1 MLHHIEI
8 NVSNLANSR
17 LFYDKLFAELGYEL
31 YQEWEEGFCY
41 RYRATYLVFVQTEED
56 YSEPSYHRKQTGLNH
71 LAFCL
76 PSKAQVDAL
85 RERLRSDG
93 VTLLYDDRYPHAGG
107 PDHYAVF
114 FEDPDRVKLEVVWEE
129 NEYATFS

>member
-17 LFYDKLFAELGYEL
+17 HFYDKLFADLGYEL
-31 YQEWEEGFCY
+31 YQEWEKGFSY
-41 RYRATYLVFVQTEED
+41 RYQSTYLVFVQTEEA
-56 YSEPSYHRKQTGLNH
+56 YLTPTYHRKQTGLNH

-76 PSKAQVDAL
+76 PKKAQVDAL

-93 VTLLYDDRYPHAGG
+93 VTLLYDEHYPHAGG

-129 NEYATFS
+129 R